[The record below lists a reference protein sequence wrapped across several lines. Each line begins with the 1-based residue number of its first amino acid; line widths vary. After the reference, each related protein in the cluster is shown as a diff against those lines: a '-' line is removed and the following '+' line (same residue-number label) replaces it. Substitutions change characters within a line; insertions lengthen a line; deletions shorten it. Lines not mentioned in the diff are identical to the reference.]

1 MININKYYVLVLTSV
16 GINKNTC
23 YLKYATA
30 ELADKAKGPNAG
42 LPTLASYHI
51 SN

>member
-23 YLKYATA
+23 YLKYSTT
-30 ELADKAKGPNAG
+30 ELEDKAKGPNVG
-42 LPTLASYHI
+42 LPIFVSYHI